1 MMADLTVDLAVVGAG
16 PGGYA
21 AAFLAADRGQ
31 SVVLIEQDARLGG
44 VCLNRGCIPSKALL
58 HATELMRE
66 TKGSGELRGI
76 RFGAPSVELARLR
89 AWKESILERLGQG
102 IQRLAERR
110 GVQRLQ
116 GRAAFEDSHTLLVAS
131 AQGSQRVRATRTI
144 LAVGSKPALPA
155 LFDVGSDRVLTST
168 EALELPEVPKRLLI
182 VGGGYIG
189 MELGTVYATLGS
201 HVVLVEALQTILAGV
216 DTDLMRPILRSAQAL
231 FGELRTGTRVT
242 ALRVAGN
249 TVWATCEGATGV
261 REESYDRVLVCVGRV
276 PYCDGLG
283 LEQTKVRRSAQG
295 FLEVDAARRTA
306 DPAIWAIG
314 DCIGPPLLAHK
325 ASHDARLAV
334 ESIVGGSSTARPAVI
349 PSVVFTDPELAWCGL
364 TEAEARAQGVP
375 VEIVRFPW
383 SASGRAMSLDR
394 TDGLTKLLIE
404 PTTER
409 VLGVGIVGV
418 SAGELIGEGV
428 LAIEAGAT
436 AKTLARAVHPH
447 PTLSETLQEAA
458 ALFYGTSAHVLGRRS
473 GARS

>member
-1 MMADLTVDLAVVGAG
+1 MADLTVDLAVIGAG

-21 AAFLAADRGQ
+21 AAFLAADRGR
-31 SVVLIEQDARLGG
+31 SVVLIDQDARLGG

-66 TKGSGELRGI
+66 AKGSGELRGI
-76 RFGAPSVELARLR
+76 QFGAPSVELVRLR

-102 IQRLAERR
+102 IRALAERR
-110 GVQRLQ
+110 RIRVLQ
-116 GRAAFEDSHTLLVAS
+116 GRAAFADSQTLLVDGTS
-131 AQGSQRVRATRTI
+131 GPQRVRTTQI
-144 LAVGSKPALPA
+144 VLAVGSQPALPPVFQ
-155 LFDVGSDRVLTST
+155 LGSDRVLTST
-168 EALELPEVPKRLLI
+168 EALELPDIPGELLV

-201 HVVLVEALQTILAGV
+201 RVVLVEALDQILAGV
-216 DTDLMRPILRSAQAL
+216 DADLVRPVLQAAQAL
-231 FGELRTGTRVT
+231 FRALRAGTRVT
-242 ALRVAGN
+242 ALRLEGSKVQ
-249 TVWATCEGATGV
+249 VTCETAAGP

-276 PYCDGLG
+276 PHFEGLG
-283 LEQTKVRRSAQG
+283 LERTKVRRNAQG
-295 FLEVDAARRTA
+295 FIDVDAHRRTA

-325 ASHDARLAV
+325 ASHDARVAV
-334 ESIVGGSSTARPAVI
+334 EAMTGETGPPHQAVI

-364 TEAEARAQGVP
+364 TETEARAQGVP
-375 VEIVRFPW
+375 VEVVRVPW
-383 SASGRAMSLDR
+383 AASGRAMSLDR

-404 PTTER
+404 PGTER
-409 VLGVGIVGV
+409 ILGVGIVGV
-418 SAGELIGEGV
+418 AAGELIGEGV

-458 ALFYGTSAHVLGRRS
+458 ALFYGTATHALGRRPDPS
-473 GARS
+473 VR